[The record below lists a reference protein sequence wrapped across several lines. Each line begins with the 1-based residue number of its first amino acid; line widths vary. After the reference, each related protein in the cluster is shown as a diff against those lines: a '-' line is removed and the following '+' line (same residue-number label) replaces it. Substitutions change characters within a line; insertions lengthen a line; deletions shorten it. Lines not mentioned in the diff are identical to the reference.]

1 MVKKNV
7 MVVFGG
13 KSGEHE
19 VSLMSASSIL
29 RAINRNKYNV
39 INVGITKDGVWKY
52 FDGAIDEIESGAW
65 EGVTNSLVGD
75 KGKIERASIVP
86 KEDGEGVLAIGR
98 ERSERID
105 VVFPVL
111 HGPMGEDGTIQGLLE
126 MMNIPYVGAGV
137 LASAVAMDK
146 AVAKK
151 LFQSEGI
158 SQAEFM
164 VINRKKYW
172 EDRESC
178 IQMIEAGFK
187 YPVFVK
193 PANLGSSV
201 GISKAKNREQLLDAL
216 ELAARYDRK
225 LVVEEFIDARE
236 IECSVLG
243 NDDPIAS
250 LPAEIIPSHEFYDY
264 QDKYFDGQSQFKIPA
279 DISEETAKR
288 VREMAVKAYRL
299 IDCSG
304 LARVDFFIEKSTNK
318 VLLNEINTMPG
329 FTKISMYPKMWEA
342 TGISYEELIDR
353 LIELAIDRYKDK
365 NHL

>member
-19 VSLMSASSIL
+19 VSLMSAASIL
-29 RAINRNKYNV
+29 RAINREKYNI

-52 FDGAIDEIESGAW
+52 FNGNIDEIESGGW
-65 EGVTNSLVGD
+65 EGITNNLLSEKSNVE
-75 KGKIERASIVP
+75 KVNIVP
-86 KEDGEGVLAIGR
+86 KDDGAGVLAIGNGR
-98 ERSERID
+98 TEKID

-158 SQAEFM
+158 PQAEFI
-164 VINRKKYW
+164 VIYRKKYM
-172 EDRESC
+172 EDKEAY
-178 IQMIEAGFK
+178 IKMIEAAFK

-201 GISKAKNREQLLDAL
+201 GISKVKNKEQLLEAL
-216 ELAARYDRK
+216 DLAAKYDRK

-264 QDKYFDGQSQFKIPA
+264 QDKYFDGKSQFRIPA
-279 DISEETAKR
+279 DLSEDMVSE
-288 VREMAVKAYRL
+288 VREMAIKAYRL
-299 IDCSG
+299 IDCTG
-304 LARVDFFIEKSTNK
+304 LARIDFFLEKSSNRI
-318 VLLNEINTMPG
+318 LLNEINTMPG

-342 TGISYEELIDR
+342 TGIPYEALIDK
-353 LIELAIDRYKDK
+353 LIDLAIDRYQDR
-365 NHL
+365 NHI

>member
-19 VSLMSASSIL
+19 VSLMSAASIL
-29 RAINRNKYNV
+29 RAINKEKYNV
-39 INVGITKDGVWKY
+39 ITVGITMEGVWKY
-52 FDGAIDEIESGAW
+52 YEGAIDEIESGAW
-65 EGVTNSLVGD
+65 EGKTNLIAESNPQSCTAKIIPKDTGVGM
-75 KGKIERASIVP
+75 
-86 KEDGEGVLAIGR
+86 LAIGN
-98 ERSERID
+98 EKTQKID

-126 MMNIPYVGAGV
+126 MMNMPYVGAGV

-158 SQAEFM
+158 AQADFL
-164 VINRKKYW
+164 VIYRKKYM
-172 EDRESC
+172 EDKDKY
-178 IQMIEAGFK
+178 IHMIEEGFK

-201 GISKAKNREQLLDAL
+201 GISKAKNREQLYEAI
-216 ELAARYDRK
+216 EIASKYDRK
-225 LVVEEFIDARE
+225 IVIEEFIDARE

-264 QDKYFDGQSQFKIPA
+264 QDKYFDGKSQYFIPA
-279 DISEETAKR
+279 DLPEELINK
-288 VREMAVKAYRL
+288 VRELAVKAYRL
-299 IDCSG
+299 IDCTG
-304 LARVDFFIEKSTNK
+304 LARIDFFVERKTNRI
-318 VLLNEINTMPG
+318 LLNEINTMPG
-329 FTKISMYPKMWEA
+329 FTKISMYPKMWEV
-342 TGISYEELIDR
+342 TGIPYEELIDR
-353 LIELAIDRYKDK
+353 LIELAIERYQDK
-365 NHL
+365 NQ